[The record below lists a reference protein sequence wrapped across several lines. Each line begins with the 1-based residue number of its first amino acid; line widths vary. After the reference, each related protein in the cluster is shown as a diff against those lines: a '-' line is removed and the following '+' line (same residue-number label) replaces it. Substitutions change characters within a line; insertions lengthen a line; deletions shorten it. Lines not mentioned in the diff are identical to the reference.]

1 MYSITTCLLKQVF
14 WEKFMKKILGIL
26 TVLFL
31 TMAFTK
37 VVSARCVDQ
46 YGGGQTCYEG
56 ELRLDKVVKNPS
68 TGDYTDNLY
77 SSDPNFS
84 ADQDIWFRVT
94 VKNTG
99 NDNLINMI
107 VKDKFP
113 NYILFVSGPGSWDDG
128 SKTLTWTIDNLSPN
142 ESKDYEIKGRI
153 VGEAS
158 LPTDSGTYC
167 VTNYAEVIKDNK
179 IASDT
184 SQLCITKKVL
194 GITTMPK
201 TGSNLILMILLLV
214 SASTFGLIR
223 MKKFSSKKPN

>member
-1 MYSITTCLLKQVF
+1 
-14 WEKFMKKILGIL
+14 MKNKILLISL
-26 TVLFL
+26 MTALITIFSSKMVL
-31 TMAFTK
+31 
-37 VVSARCVDQ
+37 ARCVDQ

-68 TGDYTDNLY
+68 NGDYTDNLY

-84 ADQDIWFRVT
+84 ADQDVWFRVT

-99 NDNLINMI
+99 SDNLINMT

-128 SKTLTWTIDNLSPN
+128 NKTLTWTIDNLSPN

-167 VTNYAEVIKDNK
+167 VTNYAEVKKDDK

-194 GITTMPK
+194 GMTTMPK
-201 TGSNLILMILLLV
+201 TGANLILTILLLV
-214 SASTFGLIR
+214 SIFTLGVFQLR
-223 MKKFSSKKPN
+223 RQFSKSDFRA